1 MRKVIRWKRNSI
13 NCQIV
18 LGRLSFYIIVQNTCI
33 DWRKNKE
40 RKILRELIKKH
51 INIKD
56 ICRIMNKKQF
66 KKEKDN
72 NQQIWIKES
81 IDL

>member
-1 MRKVIRWKRNSI
+1 MRKVTRWKKINKSI

-40 RKILRELIKKH
+40 RKVLRELIKT
-51 INIKD
+51 
-56 ICRIMNKKQF
+56 KKY
-66 KKEKDN
+66 
-72 NQQIWIKES
+72 
-81 IDL
+81 